1 MSLHLSRS
9 GGGVVGLAM
18 VSVGINVVVVVGSGV
33 AGSGVA
39 GSGVAGS
46 VSSIDRRSPI
56 VDRRVRSL
64 GCSVRGVVASLSGAE
79 SNGSNELRR

>member
-39 GSGVAGS
+39 GS
-46 VSSIDRRSPI
+46 VSI
-56 VDRRVRSL
+56 VDRRSSIVDRQS
-64 GCSVRGVVASLSGAE
+64 SIVDR
-79 SNGSNELRR
+79 